1 MQQYFNSISSIV
13 KGVEAPNVLNVSSI
27 NPSGHKVKMNSTS
40 PKHFNYIEK
49 ANSNSPTF
57 LNYLTK
63 SINDTNMAIVN
74 AELLQQQLIE
84 DPDNTNIDDVTIAA
98 KEAEIAL
105 NLTKSV
111 INKLITGYKEL
122 INIR

>member
-1 MQQYFNSISSIV
+1 MQQFFNSISNIV
-13 KGVEAPNVLNVSSI
+13 NQVSSVSSI
-27 NPSGHKVKMNSTS
+27 NSIQAKGYQVNMNSTS

-49 ANSNSPTF
+49 TDNNSSTF
-57 LNYLTK
+57 LNYLK
-63 SINDTNMAIVN
+63 NSISQTNNAIVE
-74 AELLQQQLIE
+74 AELLQQQLVM
-84 DPDNTNIDDVTIAA
+84 DPDSTNIDDVTIAA

-105 NLTKSV
+105 NLTKTV

>member
-1 MQQYFNSISSIV
+1 MQQFFNSISNIV
-13 KGVEAPNVLNVSSI
+13 NQVSSVSSI
-27 NPSGHKVKMNSTS
+27 NSIQAKGYQVKMNSTS

-49 ANSNSPTF
+49 TDNNSSTF
-57 LNYLTK
+57 LNYLK
-63 SINDTNMAIVN
+63 NSISQTNNAIVE
-74 AELLQQQLIE
+74 AELLQQQLVM
-84 DPDNTNIDDVTIAA
+84 DPDSTNIDDVTIAA

-105 NLTKSV
+105 NLTKTV